1 MRAENRYTLFL
12 IPLYCAGINVG
23 PTERIGLFD
32 GAGGEAV
39 GAAPAGVA
47 SGARV
52 VVAVVSFF
60 CEPLLLAG

>member
-1 MRAENRYTLFL
+1 M
-12 IPLYCAGINVG
+12 NVG
-23 PTERIGLFD
+23 PTERIGLF
-32 GAGGEAV
+32 GGVVSV

-47 SGARV
+47 LGAGE